1 MLYFCGMFKPLHS
14 FSTTCEKKHQVNLA
28 AREQEESLINNHS
41 SLTLVPGASHLT
53 APWDGKMR
61 GPGNDLREIGFSS
74 EIQRFSC
81 RIGRR
86 GSLMVRSLDSRLS
99 GTSLRPGRG
108 HVILLLSRHVS
119 LTEFH
124 FT

>member
-1 MLYFCGMFKPLHS
+1 
-14 FSTTCEKKHQVNLA
+14 
-28 AREQEESLINNHS
+28 
-41 SLTLVPGASHLT
+41 
-53 APWDGKMR
+53 MR

-99 GTSLRPGRG
+99 ATSLSPGRG
-108 HVILLLSRHVS
+108 HVVLLLSKTLKSHRIS
-119 LTEFH
+119 LYLGISMATGKCFAGVGGSLCDVLPSLPGVE
-124 FT
+124 